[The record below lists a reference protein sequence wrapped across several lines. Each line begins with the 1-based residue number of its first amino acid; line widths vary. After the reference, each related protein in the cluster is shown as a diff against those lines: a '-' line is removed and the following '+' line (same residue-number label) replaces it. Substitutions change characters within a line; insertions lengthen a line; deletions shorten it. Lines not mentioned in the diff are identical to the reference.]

1 MSKRNKFAGA
11 DDIYLTKKNI
21 AVRKISTWYD
31 KKGKFMMNDV
41 TKYYPKTKRHLDLAN
56 SIYGYVRKGR

>member
-1 MSKRNKFAGA
+1 M
-11 DDIYLTKKNI
+11 D
-21 AVRKISTWYD
+21 
-31 KKGKFMMNDV
+31 DV